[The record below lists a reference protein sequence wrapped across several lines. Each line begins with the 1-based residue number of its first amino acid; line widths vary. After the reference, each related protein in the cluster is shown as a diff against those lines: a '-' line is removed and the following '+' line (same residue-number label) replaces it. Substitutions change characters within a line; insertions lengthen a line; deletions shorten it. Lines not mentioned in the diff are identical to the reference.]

1 MAGALSGVPLAF
13 SWLTVLPVRGP
24 SDIDRTAGRR
34 AIAAAPLTGI
44 ALGAFAVAVLWGA
57 TSIGLNPYLA
67 GLLTV
72 GALALGTRGMHVDG
86 LADTVDGLGCYG
98 PPERARE
105 VMHSGGAGPFG
116 VAALFIVLGLQA
128 ASFGVLAGA
137 DSPPHWAGV
146 VVAVAA
152 GRVAV
157 VFACRRG
164 IPASSATGFGALVAD
179 SQPWWAAAVWTAPLL
194 AASILVTD
202 RWWLGPLVTA
212 VALLISIACVRHCVR
227 RFGGLNGDVLGFA
240 LESTVT
246 ITAVGLTLGL

>member
-24 SDIDRTAGRR
+24 SDIDRAAGRR
-34 AIAAAPLTGI
+34 AIAAAPLTGM
-44 ALGAFAVAVLWGA
+44 ALGVLAVAVLWGT
-57 TSIGLNPYLA
+57 TSIGLNPYIA

-86 LADTVDGLGCYG
+86 LCDTVDGLGCYG

-128 ASFGVLAGA
+128 LSFGTFAAA
-137 DSPPHWAGV
+137 DSPTHWAAV
-146 VVAVAA
+146 AVAVAA

-164 IPASSATGFGALVAD
+164 IPASSSTGFGALVAD
-179 SQPWWAAAVWTAPLL
+179 SQPLWVGIVWSAPLI
-194 AASILVTD
+194 AASAFAAD
-202 RWWLGPLVTA
+202 RWWLGPIVTTLT
-212 VALLISIACVRHCVR
+212 LLISIVCVRHCVR

-240 LESTVT
+240 LELSVT
-246 ITAVGLTLGL
+246 ITAVGLTLGI

>member
-1 MAGALSGVPLAF
+1 MAGPLSGVPLAF

-44 ALGAFAVAVLWGA
+44 ALGIAATFLLWGT

-86 LADTVDGLGCYG
+86 LADSVDGLGCYG

-116 VAALFIVLGLQA
+116 VAALLIFLGLQ
-128 ASFGVLAGA
+128 SVSLGVLAVA
-137 DSPPHWAGV
+137 DSPTQWIAV
-146 VVAVAA
+146 LVSVAA

-164 IPASSATGFGALVAD
+164 ILASGPSGFGALVAD
-179 SQPWWAAAVWTAPLL
+179 SQPLWAAIVWSVPLI
-194 AASILVTD
+194 ATSAFATD

-212 VALLISIACVRHCVR
+212 SALVISVLCVRHCVR

-240 LESTVT
+240 LELTVT
-246 ITAVGLTLGL
+246 LTAVGLTLGL

>member
-1 MAGALSGVPLAF
+1 MAGPLSGVPLAF

-44 ALGAFAVAVLWGA
+44 ALGIAATFLLWGT

-86 LADTVDGLGCYG
+86 LADSVDGLGCYG

-116 VAALFIVLGLQA
+116 VAALFIFLGLQSV
-128 ASFGVLAGA
+128 SFGVLAVA
-137 DSPPHWAGV
+137 DSPRSGSPFSYLSLRV
-146 VVAVAA
+146 VWPSFLPAA
-152 GRVAV
+152 E
-157 VFACRRG
+157 VFSRLAR
-164 IPASSATGFGALVAD
+164 AD
-179 SQPWWAAAVWTAPLL
+179 SVRSSPIHNR
-194 AASILVTD
+194 S
-202 RWWLGPLVTA
+202 GPQ
-212 VALLISIACVRHCVR
+212 SCG
-227 RFGGLNGDVLGFA
+227 RFR
-240 LESTVT
+240 
-246 ITAVGLTLGL
+246 

>member
-1 MAGALSGVPLAF
+1 MAGPLSGVPLAF

-44 ALGAFAVAVLWGA
+44 ALGIAATFLLWGT

-72 GALALGTRGMHVDG
+72 GALALGTRGMHVD
-86 LADTVDGLGCYG
+86 
-98 PPERARE
+98 ERARE

-116 VAALFIVLGLQA
+116 VASLFIFLGLQSV
-128 ASFGVLAGA
+128 SFGVLAVA
-137 DSPPHWAGV
+137 DSPTQWIAV
-146 VVAVAA
+146 LVSVAA

-164 IPASSATGFGALVAD
+164 ILASSPSGFGALVAD
-179 SQPWWAAAVWTAPLL
+179 SQPLWAAIVWSVPLI
-194 AASILVTD
+194 AASGFATD

-212 VALLISIACVRHCVR
+212 SALVISVLCVRHCVR

-240 LESTVT
+240 LELTVT
-246 ITAVGLTLGL
+246 LTAVGLTLGL

>member
-1 MAGALSGVPLAF
+1 MAGPLSGVPLAF

-44 ALGAFAVAVLWGA
+44 ALGIAATFLLWGT

-86 LADTVDGLGCYG
+86 LADSVDGLGCYG

-116 VAALFIVLGLQA
+116 VAALFIFLGLQSV
-128 ASFGVLAGA
+128 SFGVLAVA
-137 DSPPHWAGV
+137 DSPTQWIAV
-146 VVAVAA
+146 LVSVAA

-157 VFACRRG
+157 VFLPAAEVFSRR
-164 IPASSATGFGALVAD
+164 ARAD
-179 SQPWWAAAVWTAPLL
+179 SVRSSP
-194 AASILVTD
+194 IHN
-202 RWWLGPLVTA
+202 RCGPQ
-212 VALLISIACVRHCVR
+212 SCG
-227 RFGGLNGDVLGFA
+227 RFR
-240 LESTVT
+240 
-246 ITAVGLTLGL
+246 